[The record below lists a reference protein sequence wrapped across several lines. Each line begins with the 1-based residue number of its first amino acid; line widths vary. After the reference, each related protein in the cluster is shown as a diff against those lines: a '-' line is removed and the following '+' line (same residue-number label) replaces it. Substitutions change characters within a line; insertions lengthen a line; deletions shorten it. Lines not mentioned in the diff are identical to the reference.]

1 MSNGIAT
8 PADTPYCEDCE
19 QDFPR
24 EELTNAWEGN
34 PFGLVRLW
42 CNECRDSYD
51 PTPYEQWEV
60 TTPAEVYTVVED
72 EYGRVYN

>member
-1 MSNGIAT
+1 MNT
-8 PADTPYCEDCE
+8 TQELEMCEDCE
-19 QDFPR
+19 QDFPLT
-24 EELTNAWEGN
+24 ELSNSYEGN

-60 TTPAEVYTVVED
+60 TTPSDVYIVVED
-72 EYGRVYN
+72 EYGKVY